1 MAIPVVLKDFIRKH
15 IINHFYRYVQH
26 LDDENIEKTSNKIE
40 NYYRQTNPEKI
51 KKIYKTKN
59 GILTFLDYQME
70 NWTEKHIKIKYT
82 YKILQ
87 TPFSEYFSN
96 NSSQYLINSTY
107 FLDLNNNLHIGEL
120 TVLVYEKNF
129 PDVYRSKVRIC
140 SPNKIAD
147 PDFWSMWQK
156 WRVYA

>member
-26 LDDENIEKTSNKIE
+26 LDDKNIEKTSNKIE

-87 TPFSEYFSN
+87 TPFNYNNILRNRYRKINKNLIILFTKYF
-96 NSSQYLINSTY
+96 
-107 FLDLNNNLHIGEL
+107 
-120 TVLVYEKNF
+120 
-129 PDVYRSKVRIC
+129 
-140 SPNKIAD
+140 
-147 PDFWSMWQK
+147 
-156 WRVYA
+156 

>member
-1 MAIPVVLKDFIRKH
+1 MMKILK
-15 IINHFYRYVQH
+15 
-26 LDDENIEKTSNKIE
+26 KTLNKIE

-107 FLDLNNNLHIGEL
+107 FLDLNNNLHIVKESSIL
-120 TVLVYEKNF
+120 SIEITFSKFYLNF
-129 PDVYRSKVRIC
+129 LLISSYNPY
-140 SPNKIAD
+140 
-147 PDFWSMWQK
+147 
-156 WRVYA
+156 